1 MAGDVSTGIRLEAS
15 GVDDYKKSL
24 KEAANA
30 GETLEN
36 SLKSLSESEGNTGD
50 RAKVVEGAIKLLR
63 QESKTL
69 SAELKAVES
78 GFDGTTSAEDQ
89 AAAKKDVLNR
99 QIETQRGLLRLL
111 NEQLNATIESEG
123 ENSLAADK
131 QREAIYKAQTA
142 LNKMESELR
151 ETEKSLDEF
160 NAAEDE
166 TSQKSESVNR
176 ALQSLQ
182 QESKTLSAEM
192 KALESSF
199 DSSTSAEDQATAKKD
214 VLNRQIENQR
224 KQLSLLEDQLS
235 LVTESEG
242 ENSEAANKQREAI
255 FKAKTELNKME
266 RELKETE
273 EGLDDTTDATEEL
286 TEATE
291 ESSGKVDTYGD
302 VLKANLASEAIVKG
316 LEKTWELIEK
326 IGTAAFKAAQGAAA
340 YADTYLTMSTTTGL
354 STDQLQEFAYMSELV
369 DVSLDTLTG
378 SMSKLITKM
387 KSAQGG
393 NKTTTEAFQALGVAV
408 TDADGNLRDSREVF
422 FEIIDALGQ
431 IEDPTE
437 RDAAAMELFGKK
449 AQDLNP
455 LIAQGSSGIQAF
467 AEEAH
472 KMGYV
477 LDEET
482 LNKLGALDD
491 SFQRLNN
498 TKTLIGNLFGA
509 GFATPLEEINTELV
523 KLAQNIDWEQL
534 GESAGGVLENLT
546 EKAVGFVES
555 LDFEDI
561 NNKISGFFQ
570 YIEENGDKIA
580 TTLEAIGGAFATWKG
595 IELVKGLVGELK
607 DLYGWAKTAVAFLGT
622 GAGVATAGIGLGALG
637 AYEVADRWNELKT
650 AGTIGDGHELR
661 EYAENVAYLEEKI
674 ADLEA
679 VRKDVNQN
687 MYWDFMQEDQYQTTL
702 RALENAREEM
712 AAFEA
717 AQGSAPA
724 AAAAGTGDPAA
735 QAAEV
740 TAQMAAAKTS
750 AESLRAT
757 GDMLE
762 SEATGMLQSFE
773 SNSGEIVSDF
783 VEGTDE
789 MSSAVVSALENTN
802 SIVDQNMAILNA
814 NAYIW
819 GSDMIINLANGIID
833 STNSVLIPAIDTVA
847 AAIDER
853 VGFSEPDEG
862 PLSKFHTF
870 APDMMQLFAQG
881 IRDGRG
887 LIADAIGQ
895 SFDLGPMIAAQGAG
909 GRSVSYGGVN
919 VTIYGAE
926 GQSVDELYDVFS
938 YRLAR
943 DVADREAVFS
953 T

>member
-50 RAKVVEGAIKLLR
+50 RSKVVEGAIKLLR

-99 QIETQRGLLRLL
+99 QIETQQGLLRLL
-111 NEQLNATIESEG
+111 NEQLDATIESEG

-142 LNKMESELR
+142 LNKMTKEL
-151 ETEKSLDEF
+151 E
-160 NAAEDE
+160 
-166 TSQKSESVNR
+166 
-176 ALQSLQ
+176 
-182 QESKTLSAEM
+182 
-192 KALESSF
+192 
-199 DSSTSAEDQATAKKD
+199 
-214 VLNRQIENQR
+214 
-224 KQLSLLEDQLS
+224 
-235 LVTESEG
+235 
-242 ENSEAANKQREAI
+242 
-255 FKAKTELNKME
+255 
-266 RELKETE
+266 ETE

-291 ESSGKVDTYGD
+291 ESSDKVDTYGD

-326 IGTAAFKAAQGAAA
+326 IGTAAFNAAQGAAA

-387 KSAQGG
+387 KSAKTG

-422 FEIIDALGQ
+422 FEIIDALGK

-437 RDAAAMELFGKK
+437 RDAVAMELFGKK

-482 LNKLGALDD
+482 LAKLGALDD
-491 SFQRLNN
+491 SFQRLNT

-523 KLAQNIDWEQL
+523 KLAQNIDWERL

-595 IELVKGLVGELK
+595 VEIVKGLVGELK
-607 DLYGWAKTAVAFLGT
+607 DLYGWAKAAVAFLGT
-622 GAGVATAGIGLGALG
+622 GAGVATAGIGLGALAVG
-637 AYEVADRWNELKT
+637 TLINHDRELKT
-650 AGTIGDGHELR
+650 AGLLGDGHEFR
-661 EYAENVAYLEEKI
+661 EYADNVAYYEQKVQ
-674 ADLEA
+674 EA
-679 VRKDVNQN
+679 QAAFDNLALYAPDSLY
-687 MYWDFMQEDQYQTTL
+687 MAQEDLNML
-702 RALENAREEM
+702 RVALINAREEM

-724 AAAAGTGDPAA
+724 AGAAGTGDPAA

-740 TAQMAAAKTS
+740 TAQMAAANAS
-750 AESLRAT
+750 AESLRET

-762 SEATGMLQSFE
+762 SEATGMLQTFE
-773 SNSGEIVSDF
+773 SSSGEIVSDF

-833 STNSVLIPAIDTVA
+833 ATNSVLVPAIDTVA
-847 AAIDER
+847 TAIDDR
-853 VGFSEPDEG
+853 VGFSEPSVG
-862 PLSKFHTF
+862 KLSHFHEF
-870 APDMMQLFAQG
+870 APDMMELFAQG

>member
-50 RAKVVEGAIKLLR
+50 RTKVVEGAIKILR

-99 QIETQRGLLRLL
+99 QIETQQGLLRLL
-111 NEQLNATIESEG
+111 NEQLDATIESEG

-142 LNKMESELR
+142 LNKMTKEL
-151 ETEKSLDEF
+151 E
-160 NAAEDE
+160 
-166 TSQKSESVNR
+166 
-176 ALQSLQ
+176 
-182 QESKTLSAEM
+182 
-192 KALESSF
+192 
-199 DSSTSAEDQATAKKD
+199 
-214 VLNRQIENQR
+214 
-224 KQLSLLEDQLS
+224 
-235 LVTESEG
+235 
-242 ENSEAANKQREAI
+242 
-255 FKAKTELNKME
+255 
-266 RELKETE
+266 ETE

-326 IGTAAFKAAQGAAA
+326 IGTAAFNAAKGAAS

-393 NKTTTEAFQALGVAV
+393 NKTTTETFQALGVAV

-422 FEIIDALGQ
+422 FEVIDALGA

-437 RDAAAMELFGKK
+437 RDAVAMDLFGKK

-534 GESAGGVLENLT
+534 GESAGGVLSNLT

-580 TTLEAIGGAFATWKG
+580 TTLEAIGAAFAAWKG
-595 IELVKGLVGELK
+595 TELVKGLVGQLK

-622 GAGVATAGIGLGALG
+622 GAGVATAGVGLTALG
-637 AYEVADRWNELKT
+637 AYEVANRWNETKT
-650 AGTIGDGHELR
+650 VGMIGDGHEYK
-661 EYAENVAYLEEKI
+661 EYADNVAYLEQKLQDAQAAFDNLSLYGGDLTMAQDELDMVRI
-674 ADLEA
+674 ALA
-679 VRKDVNQN
+679 
-687 MYWDFMQEDQYQTTL
+687 
-702 RALENAREEM
+702 NAREEM

-724 AAAAGTGDPAA
+724 AGAAGTGDPAA

-740 TAQMAAAKTS
+740 TAQMAAAEAS

-789 MSSAVVSALENTN
+789 MSSAVVSALESTN

-833 STNSVLIPAIDTVA
+833 ATNSVLVPAIDTVA
-847 AAIDER
+847 TAIDDR
-853 VGFSEPDEG
+853 VGFSEPSVG
-862 PLSKFHTF
+862 KLSHFHEF
-870 APDMMQLFAQG
+870 APDMMELFAQG

>member
-36 SLKSLSESEGNTGD
+36 SLKSLRESEGNTGD
-50 RAKVVEGAIKLLR
+50 RTKVVEGAIKLLR

-99 QIETQRGLLRLL
+99 QIETQQGLLRLL
-111 NEQLNATIESEG
+111 NEQLDATIESEG
-123 ENSLAADK
+123 DNSLAADK

-142 LNKMESELR
+142 LNKME
-151 ETEKSLDEF
+151 K
-160 NAAEDE
+160 
-166 TSQKSESVNR
+166 
-176 ALQSLQ
+176 
-182 QESKTLSAEM
+182 
-192 KALESSF
+192 
-199 DSSTSAEDQATAKKD
+199 
-214 VLNRQIENQR
+214 
-224 KQLSLLEDQLS
+224 
-235 LVTESEG
+235 
-242 ENSEAANKQREAI
+242 
-255 FKAKTELNKME
+255 
-266 RELKETE
+266 ELKETE

-286 TEATE
+286 TEATK
-291 ESSGKVDTYGD
+291 ESSDKVDTYGD

-326 IGTAAFKAAQGAAA
+326 IGTAAFNAAKGAAS

-393 NKTTTEAFQALGVAV
+393 NKTTTETFQALGVAV

-422 FEIIDALGQ
+422 FEIIDALGA

-437 RDAAAMELFGKK
+437 RDAVAMDLFGKK

-482 LNKLGALDD
+482 LAKLGALDD

-555 LDFEDI
+555 MDFEEV

-580 TTLEAIGGAFATWKG
+580 TTLETIGAAFATWKG
-595 IELVKGLVGELK
+595 VEIVKGLVGQLK

-622 GAGVATAGIGLGALG
+622 GAGVATAGIGLGALAVG
-637 AYEVADRWNELKT
+637 TLIEHDRELKT
-650 AGTIGDGHELR
+650 AGLLGDGHEFR
-661 EYAENVAYLEEKI
+661 EYADNVAYYEQKVQ
-674 ADLEA
+674 EA
-679 VRKDVNQN
+679 QAAFDNLALYAPDSLY
-687 MYWDFMQEDQYQTTL
+687 MAQEDLNML
-702 RALENAREEM
+702 RVALINAREEM

-724 AAAAGTGDPAA
+724 AGAAGTGDPAA

-740 TAQMAAAKTS
+740 TAQMAAAEAS

-773 SNSGEIVSDF
+773 SSSGEIVSDF

-789 MSSAVVSALENTN
+789 MSTAVVSALENTN
-802 SIVDQNMAILNA
+802 SVIDQNMAILNA

-833 STNSVLIPAIDTVA
+833 ATNSVLVPAIDTVA
-847 AAIDER
+847 TAIDDR
-853 VGFSEPDEG
+853 VGFSEPSVG
-862 PLSKFHTF
+862 KLSHFHEF
-870 APDMMQLFAQG
+870 APDMMALFAQG

>member
-50 RAKVVEGAIKLLR
+50 RTKVVEGAIKLLR

-142 LNKMESELR
+142 LNKMESEL
-151 ETEKSLDEF
+151 
-160 NAAEDE
+160 
-166 TSQKSESVNR
+166 
-176 ALQSLQ
+176 
-182 QESKTLSAEM
+182 
-192 KALESSF
+192 
-199 DSSTSAEDQATAKKD
+199 
-214 VLNRQIENQR
+214 
-224 KQLSLLEDQLS
+224 
-235 LVTESEG
+235 
-242 ENSEAANKQREAI
+242 
-255 FKAKTELNKME
+255 
-266 RELKETE
+266 KETE

-291 ESSGKVDTYGD
+291 ESAGKVDTYGD

-326 IGTAAFKAAQGAAA
+326 IGTAAFNAAQGAAA

-354 STDQLQEFAYMSELV
+354 STDQLQEFAYMAELV

-422 FEIIDALGQ
+422 FEIIDALGK

-437 RDAAAMELFGKK
+437 RDAVAMELFGKK

-482 LNKLGALDD
+482 LAKLGALDD

-534 GESAGGVLENLT
+534 GESAGGVLSNLT

-555 LDFEDI
+555 LDFEDV

-580 TTLEAIGGAFATWKG
+580 TTLETIGAAFATWKG
-595 IELVKGLVGELK
+595 VELVKGLVGQLK

-622 GAGVATAGIGLGALG
+622 GAGVATAGIGLSALG
-637 AYEVADRWNELKT
+637 AYELVNRGKELGT
-650 AGTIGDGHELR
+650 AGTIGDGHEYK
-661 EYAENVAYLEEKI
+661 EYADNVAYLEQKLQD
-674 ADLEA
+674 AQAAFDNLSLSGGDLTMAQDELSMIT
-679 VRKDVNQN
+679 V
-687 MYWDFMQEDQYQTTL
+687 
-702 RALENAREEM
+702 ALANAREEL

-724 AAAAGTGDPAA
+724 AGDAGTGDPAA

-740 TAQMAAAKTS
+740 TAQMAAAEAS

-773 SNSGEIVSDF
+773 SSSGEIVSDF
-783 VEGTDE
+783 VGGTDE

-833 STNSVLIPAIDTVA
+833 ATNSVLVPAIDTVA
-847 AAIDER
+847 TAIDDR
-853 VGFSEPDEG
+853 VGFSEPSVG
-862 PLSKFHTF
+862 KLSHFHEF
-870 APDMMQLFAQG
+870 APDMMELFAQG